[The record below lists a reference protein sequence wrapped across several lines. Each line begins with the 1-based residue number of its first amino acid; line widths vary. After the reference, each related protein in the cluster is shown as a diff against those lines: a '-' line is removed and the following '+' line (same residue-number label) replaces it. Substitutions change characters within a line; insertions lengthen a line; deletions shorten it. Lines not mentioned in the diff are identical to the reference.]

1 MAPHD
6 KRTNTRFPVEI
17 DIQLVHREQQVL
29 GRTVN
34 LSLGGAL
41 LRVPAEIP
49 IKVGDRVEA
58 SIRLPDL
65 DRPLLAKAD
74 VRWIND
80 RDPELVGIQFV
91 TGFRAKE
98 TWALGRFLDRQS
110 PA

>member
-6 KRTNTRFPVEI
+6 KRTSTRFQVEI
-17 DIQLVHREQQVL
+17 DIQLMHGEQRAL

-34 LSLGGAL
+34 LSLGGVL
-41 LRVPAEIP
+41 LRASTEIP
-49 IKVGDRVEA
+49 IKVGDRVEV

-65 DRPLLAKAD
+65 DRPLVAKAD
-74 VRWIND
+74 VRWINHH
-80 RDPELVGIQFV
+80 DPELVGIQFV

-110 PA
+110 PV